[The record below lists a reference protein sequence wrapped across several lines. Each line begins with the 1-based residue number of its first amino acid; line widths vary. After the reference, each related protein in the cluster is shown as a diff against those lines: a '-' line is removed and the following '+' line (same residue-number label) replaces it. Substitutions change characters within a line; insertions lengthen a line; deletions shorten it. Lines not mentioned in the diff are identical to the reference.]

1 MISIVRFLLLTQL
14 CRIPQVTSSKGPLRG
29 SDSREL
35 IEINNST
42 DIHHQASHMTGGRIE
57 QRIIGGNK
65 AKLGRYSYTVGLIDG
80 QGLYCGGALI
90 SKDMVLT
97 AAHCGEGSDLNFD
110 VFAGSEYL
118 SDRFDNRY
126 GEMLS
131 PKKKWS
137 HPDFSYGTMN
147 NDFLIYQLNKPVTV
161 DVEVVRVND
170 DSRNPSRQGDRL
182 VALGWGN
189 TNANGAYKGSDA
201 LMEVGVGYIP
211 NPDCRKRTG
220 YVGNDY
226 VNYQS
231 QVQESMLCSLD
242 NGKDGCQGDSGGP
255 LIIEGNDSKGRNDV
269 LVGLSSWG
277 VACAHSTLP
286 GVYARVSYQYKWIK
300 SIVCNNSGDQTARQV
315 FNCDGASTGNGKPDG
330 YVVKPSNNKPK
341 PSPGKKK
348 NKKKN
353 KKKKNK
359 RKKKN
364 KKKNKKNIQRVRR
377 RHELFM

>member
-1 MISIVRFLLLTQL
+1 M
-14 CRIPQVTSSKGPLRG
+14 
-29 SDSREL
+29 
-35 IEINNST
+35 
-42 DIHHQASHMTGGRIE
+42 E
-57 QRIIGGNK
+57 QRIIGGKK
-65 AKLGRYSYTVGLIDG
+65 ANAGRYSYTVGLIDG
-80 QGLYCGGALI
+80 KGLYCGGALI
-90 SKDMVLT
+90 TKDMVLT
-97 AAHCGEGSDLNFD
+97 AAHCGDSSSLNFG

-126 GEMLS
+126 GEMLY
-131 PKKKWS
+131 PKNRWS
-137 HPDFSYGTMN
+137 HPDFNFGTMN
-147 NDFLIYQLNKPVTV
+147 NDFLIYQLKNPVTV
-161 DVEVVRVND
+161 DVAVVRVND
-170 DSRNPSRQGDRL
+170 DSNNPSRQGDRL

-211 NPDCRKRTG
+211 NTDCRKRTG

-226 VNYQS
+226 VSYQS
-231 QVQESMLCSLD
+231 QVEDSMLCSLD

-286 GVYARVSYQYKWIK
+286 GVYARVSSQYNWIK
-300 SIVCNNSGDQTARQV
+300 SIVCKNSRDQTQRQV
-315 FNCDGASTGNGKPDG
+315 FRCDGASTGNVNPAGNNKP
-330 YVVKPSNNKPK
+330 NNKPK

-359 RKKKN
+359 RPKKK
-364 KKKNKKNIQRVRR
+364 KKQNNKKNIQRVRR